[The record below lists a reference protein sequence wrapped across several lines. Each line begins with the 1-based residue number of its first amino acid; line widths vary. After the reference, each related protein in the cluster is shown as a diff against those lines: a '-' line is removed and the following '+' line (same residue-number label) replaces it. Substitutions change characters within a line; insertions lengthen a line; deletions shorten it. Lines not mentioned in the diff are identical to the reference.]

1 MFLVYNIVLTL
12 LAPIWGPWM
21 WLRARRRQPMPNWKQ
36 RFGQYDLPRHENR
49 IWFHAV
55 SVGEVVAA
63 KPILQA
69 IRRKLPEYDL
79 VLSVTTS
86 SGFETAQPL
95 AGDVVNHVIYFPID
109 VARFQLGAIQTV
121 RPKVA
126 VLMETELWFNFLWAA
141 NVFDVPVV
149 LVNGRISE
157 RSFRGMNRVA
167 PLYKQ
172 MAKWLKAALMQA
184 APDAERITTF
194 GAKDVRVLGNC
205 KFDQA
210 VESGGKSVAE
220 WQAEL
225 GLLPEKPLV
234 IFGSIRHEEFD
245 ECLAEAK
252 KLTPDYQVVFAPR
265 HIDRKAEIEGAYAK
279 HFSGPIRRRSAGE
292 KLGEEQILI
301 LDSYGELSAL
311 YAVASLAVVGGGFAD
326 LGGQNIIQPLAHGVP
341 VIHGPNMR
349 NFRDVAASA
358 KGTTQVVS
366 SEIATT
372 ARQLLADPARLRA
385 IGEEAR
391 AFVAEN
397 TGASERYAEA
407 IVEVAR
413 SVKGKVKK

>member
-21 WLRARRRQPMPNWKQ
+21 WFRARRRQPMPNWKQ
-36 RFGQYDLPRHENR
+36 RFGQYELPRHENR

-95 AGDVVNHVIYFPID
+95 LGEVVNQVVYFPID

-141 NVFDVPVV
+141 DVFDVPVI

-167 PLYKQ
+167 PLYRQ
-172 MAKWLKAALMQA
+172 MAAWLKAALMQA
-184 APDAERITTF
+184 QSDADRMSSF

-225 GLLPEKPLV
+225 GLSPEKPVV

-252 KLTPDYQVVFAPR
+252 KLTPDVQVIFAPR
-265 HIDRKAEIEGAYAK
+265 HIDRKVELDAAFARHFNGPMLRRMANEKIGA
-279 HFSGPIRRRSAGE
+279 
-292 KLGEEQILI
+292 EQILI
-301 LDSYGELSAL
+301 LDSYGELSPL
-311 YAVASLAVVGGGFAD
+311 YAVASLAIVGGGFAD

-349 NFRDVAASA
+349 NFRDVAAVA
-358 KGTTQVVS
+358 KGTTQVQA

-372 ARQLLADPARLRA
+372 VRQLLADPQRLKA
-385 IGEEAR
+385 VGEEAKN
-391 AFVAEN
+391 FVASN
-397 TGASERYAEA
+397 TGASERYADA
-407 IVEVAR
+407 IVETAL